1 MKRKLQDNLDN
12 TMSKVVKTFHPSDVS
27 STVVKEVF
35 ADPTYD
41 FTFKMLF
48 GNEENKDILISALN
62 SLLNFEGDRQIEEVT
77 IISNE
82 LLTEGVGDIKSSVDI
97 LCTTQNN
104 KKIAVEM
111 QRQYKSYFLPRSQEY
126 MSKLIIGQVKDG
138 QGGKYDEV
146 LMETYVLCIGKQNI
160 FRGTYQVAKEHD
172 TYEKTVVPMIQEHG
186 VEVPGNRMYW
196 KFYEL
201 LKFTKEF
208 KSKAIGS
215 SDPIK
220 HQWLDF
226 LVKCGTQSEIPEDI
240 DEIIKRGYKI
250 MEVAKWTED
259 QRALYWKQKSNE
271 ENDLWES
278 NREKEEIAQKSK
290 EEGKIEGEKI
300 GQLKGEIQQVKFGIK
315 LNAEQ
320 HDIEN
325 SLINIKGDILSKLI
339 EYIQDGHQNDDPA
352 DIGAHLG
359 LFSTDDEVSTEL
371 QGDLQMSDDV

>member
-12 TMSKVVKTFHPSDVS
+12 TMSKVVKTSHPSDVS

-300 GQLKGEIQQVKFGIK
+300 GQLKGEIDKILTLLK
-315 LNAEQ
+315 LNIS
-320 HDIEN
+320 HD
-325 SLINIKGDILSKLI
+325 NIKAHTSLSADILSKLI

>member
-160 FRGTYQVAKEHD
+160 FRGAYQVAKEHD

-300 GQLKGEIQQVKFGIK
+300 GQLKGEIDKILTLLK
-315 LNAEQ
+315 LNIS
-320 HDIEN
+320 HD
-325 SLINIKGDILSKLI
+325 NIKAHTSLSADILSKLI

>member
-1 MKRKLQDNLDN
+1 MKKQLQDNLDN
-12 TMSKVVKTFHPSDVS
+12 TISKVVKTSHPSDVS

-300 GQLKGEIQQVKFGIK
+300 GQLKGEIDKILTLLK
-315 LNAEQ
+315 LNIS
-320 HDIEN
+320 HD
-325 SLINIKGDILSKLI
+325 NIKAHTSLSADILSKLI

>member
-1 MKRKLQDNLDN
+1 MKKQLQDNLDN
-12 TMSKVVKTFHPSDVS
+12 TISKVVKTSHPSDVS

-160 FRGTYQVAKEHD
+160 FRGAYQVAKEHD

-300 GQLKGEIQQVKFGIK
+300 GQLKGEIDKILTLLK
-315 LNAEQ
+315 LNIS
-320 HDIEN
+320 HD
-325 SLINIKGDILSKLI
+325 NIKAHTSLSADILSKLI